1 MTHLLRPLGVLT
13 LALLLAACTK
23 VAIGPDGAPY
33 DSRGPS
39 PPYAEGPS
47 PGMETEP
54 AEGDPSGAR
63 EIPPPISLGAP
74 YEAESEPERY
84 SSPVVARL
92 SHEAQSQKGS
102 GRLDQALSTTERA
115 LRIDPTNPE
124 LWLLLGQIQLER
136 GNDVQAEQLARK
148 SISLAGG
155 DISLKA
161 RCWRL
166 IGDARRSRGDAA
178 GAGDALEKARQLE
191 GDLSR
196 KN

>member
-1 MTHLLRPLGVLT
+1 MTHLLRPLLVLT
-13 LALLLAACTK
+13 LALLLAACAK

-33 DSRGPS
+33 DSRRTS

-47 PGMETEP
+47 PETEP
-54 AEGDPSGAR
+54 AEGVPSGAR

-74 YEAESEPERY
+74 YEAEPQRY

-115 LRIDPTNPE
+115 LRIDPANPE

-166 IGDARRSRGDAA
+166 IGEARRSRGDAA
-178 GAGDALEKARQLE
+178 GAGDALEKARELE

>member
-1 MTHLLRPLGVLT
+1 MTHLLRSLGVLT
-13 LALLLAACTK
+13 LALLLTACAK

-33 DSRGPS
+33 ESRRPS

-47 PGMETEP
+47 PDMETAP
-54 AEGDPSGAR
+54 DEGVPEAR
-63 EIPPPISLGAP
+63 ETPPPISLGAP
-74 YEAESEPERY
+74 YEAEPSEPERY

-92 SHEAQSQKGS
+92 SREAQSQKGS

-115 LRIDPTNPE
+115 LRIDPANPE
-124 LWLLLGQIQLER
+124 LWLLLGQIQSER
-136 GNDVQAEQLARK
+136 GKDVQAEQLARK

-155 DISLKA
+155 DVSLKA

-166 IGDARRSRGDAA
+166 IGEARRSRGDAA
-178 GAGDALEKARQLE
+178 GAGDALEKARELE